1 LTKVVDAWKKE
12 SSNPEMDDGLFD
24 IVERYY
30 SEENEK
36 IVGRNVGRAER
47 SDSIPK
53 PVKGSDVWGRP

>member
-1 LTKVVDAWKKE
+1 VVDAWKKE

-36 IVGRNVGRAER
+36 IVGRNMGAER